1 MAASGDEGSSD
12 FYAVLGLQKECT
24 ESELRTAY
32 KKLAMRW
39 HPDRCSASGNLKFIE
54 DAKKKF
60 QAIQEAY
67 TVLSDSNKRFLYDV
81 GVYDSNDDDENGMS
95 DFLSEMA
102 EMMNQTKP
110 NENEGESF
118 EELQELFN
126 EMFQTDMEAVCSASS
141 QPSCSSSSSSC
152 GENFISGNK
161 RNSSGMNLSRNKVQN
176 EYTAFHST
184 FKSFCF
190 GTGCTKRRS
199 EEGKRRGNKRRN

>member
-1 MAASGDEGSSD
+1 
-12 FYAVLGLQKECT
+12 
-24 ESELRTAY
+24 
-32 KKLAMRW
+32 
-39 HPDRCSASGNLKFIE
+39 
-54 DAKKKF
+54 
-60 QAIQEAY
+60 
-67 TVLSDSNKRFLYDV
+67 
-81 GVYDSNDDDENGMS
+81 MS

-190 GTGCTKRRS
+190 GVAQR
-199 EEGKRRGNKRRN
+199 EDPRRGRGGETRGGTERRNMKQQKVSSGHAASTHGYSGISAS